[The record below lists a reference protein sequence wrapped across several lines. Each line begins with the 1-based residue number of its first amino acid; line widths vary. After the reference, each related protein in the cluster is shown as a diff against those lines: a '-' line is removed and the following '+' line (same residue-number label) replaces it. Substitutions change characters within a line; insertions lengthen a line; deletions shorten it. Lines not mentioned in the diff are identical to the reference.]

1 MAEQT
6 IPEGYRKNARGSL
19 DPIETIRPI
28 DLQRDELVQELVAHA
43 KSLSGDVARF
53 KEKALGD
60 IAAFVQLSA
69 EQYEVKLGGNKG
81 NVSLMSYDGRYKVL
95 RAIAEN
101 LSFDERLQAAKA
113 LIEECLTEWTQG
125 ARPELRAIV
134 NRAFETD
141 KAGNLNTN
149 AVLALRRLD
158 IDDARW
164 HRAMQ
169 AIGESLQVV
178 GSKSYIR
185 LYERIGD
192 SDKYQLISLDVAA

>member
-1 MAEQT
+1 MAEKT
-6 IPEGYRKNARGSL
+6 IPEGYRMNARGSL
-19 DPIETIRPI
+19 DPIEAIRAI
-28 DLQRDELVQELVAHA
+28 DLQRDELVQELVTSA
-43 KSLSGDVARF
+43 KALSGDVAKFR
-53 KEKALGD
+53 EKALGD

-69 EQYEVKLGGNKG
+69 EQYDVKLGGNKG
-81 NVSLMSYDGRYKVL
+81 NVSLVSYDGRYKVL

-149 AVLALRRLD
+149 AVLALRRLE
-158 IDDARW
+158 IDDERW

-185 LYERIGD
+185 LYERVGD